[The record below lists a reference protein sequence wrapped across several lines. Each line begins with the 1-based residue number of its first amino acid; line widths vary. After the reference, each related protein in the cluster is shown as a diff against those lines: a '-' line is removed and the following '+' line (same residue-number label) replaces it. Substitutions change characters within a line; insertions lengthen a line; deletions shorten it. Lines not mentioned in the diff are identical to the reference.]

1 MTTLSVAR
9 SPRVLADLIPG
20 GLARDVALVG
30 GSAAFVGLAAQVS
43 IPLGFTPVPLTLGTF
58 AVLLS
63 AAALGPTRGVLGMLV
78 YMLAGM
84 AGVPWFSEH
93 QSGWSMPSFG
103 YIVGYVVAGAIV
115 GELARRGA
123 DRTSPRTV
131 ALMVLGN
138 VAVYAVGVLWLM
150 ESLHVGFAKGLSLGL
165 TPFLA
170 GDAIKIVAAAVLLP
184 TAWKLVD
191 RASAR

>member
-20 GLARDVALVG
+20 GLVRDAVLVG
-30 GSAAFVGLAAQVS
+30 GSAAFVGLAAQIA
-43 IPLGFTPVPLTLGTF
+43 IPLGFTPVPVTLQTF

-63 AAALGPTRGVLGMLV
+63 VAALGPTRGVLGMAL

-84 AGVPWFSEH
+84 AGVPWFSNH
-93 QSGWSMPSFG
+93 ASGWSMPSFG
-103 YIVGYVVAGAIV
+103 YVVGFVLAGAVV
-115 GELARRGA
+115 GELARRGG
-123 DRTSPRTV
+123 DRTPVRTI

-138 VAVYAVGVLWLM
+138 LAVYAVGVPWLM
-150 ESLHVGFAKGLSLGL
+150 AALHVGLAKALSLGF
-165 TPFLA
+165 TPFLI
-170 GDAIKIVAAAVLLP
+170 GDAIKMVAVAVLLP

-191 RASAR
+191 RAR

>member
-1 MTTLSVAR
+1 MTALSVAR

-20 GLARDVALVG
+20 GLVRDAALVG
-30 GSAAFVGLAAQVS
+30 GSAAFVGLAAQVA

-84 AGVPWFSEH
+84 AGVPWFSDH
-93 QSGWSMPSFG
+93 HSGWSMASFG
-103 YIVGYVVAGAIV
+103 YIVGYVLAGAIV

-123 DRTSPRTV
+123 DRTPARTV

-138 VAVYAVGVLWLM
+138 IAIYAVGVAWLM
-150 ESLHVGFAKGLSLGL
+150 ASIQVGFSKGLSLGL

-184 TAWKLVD
+184 AAWKLVD

>member
-20 GLARDVALVG
+20 GLVRDAVLVG
-30 GSAAFVGLAAQVS
+30 GSAAFVGLAAQIS
-43 IPLGFTPVPLTLGTF
+43 IPLGFTPVPVTLQTF

-63 AAALGPTRGVLGMLV
+63 VAALGPTRGVLGMAL

-84 AGVPWFSEH
+84 AGVPWFSH
-93 QSGWSMPSFG
+93 HDSGWSMPSFG
-103 YIVGYVVAGAIV
+103 YVVGFVLAGAVV
-115 GELARRGA
+115 GELARRGG
-123 DRTSPRTV
+123 DRTPVRTV

-138 VAVYAVGVLWLM
+138 LAVYAVGVPWLM
-150 ESLHVGFAKGLSLGL
+150 ASLHVGFAKALSLGF

-170 GDAIKIVAAAVLLP
+170 GDAFKIVAVAALLP
-184 TAWKLVD
+184 TAWKLVN
-191 RASAR
+191 RADKV